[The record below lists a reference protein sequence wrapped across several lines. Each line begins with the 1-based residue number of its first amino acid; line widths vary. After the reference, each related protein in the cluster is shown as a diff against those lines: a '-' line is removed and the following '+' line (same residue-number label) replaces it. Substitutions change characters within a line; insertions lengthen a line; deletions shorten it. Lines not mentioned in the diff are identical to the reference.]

1 MLQIRNIGCSS
12 LPPEGSRS
20 INWCSMD
27 VSPLSYPLLETLA
40 SPADLRRLPAA
51 KLTEVAQELRQ
62 FLIQSVATRGG
73 HFAAGLGTV
82 ELTIALHYVFN
93 TPHDRLVWD
102 VGHQAYPHKV
112 LTGRRDKLH
121 TIKQDMGLAPFP
133 TRAESEYDT
142 FGVGHSS
149 TSISAALGMAVAA
162 AQRGE
167 DRRVVA
173 IIGDGALTAG
183 MAFEALNHAG
193 SLPADLLIV
202 LNDNDMSIS
211 ENVGALSNYLAR
223 ALSGKMYSHLRDT
236 GKKVLRNMPT
246 VWELARRSE
255 EHFKGMVL
263 PGTLFEEMGFNY
275 IGPVDGHDVK
285 ALVNTLSNLK
295 KLRGPQFL
303 HVVTRKGKGYA
314 PAEADPI
321 KWHGPGPFD
330 PASGQIFKEA
340 SSGPTYSQI
349 FGKWLCDMADR
360 DPAIVGIT
368 PAMREGSGLVEFSK
382 RFPARY
388 FDVAIAEQHAVTL
401 AAGMAVEGLKPVV
414 AIYSTFLQR
423 AYDQLIHD
431 VALQNL
437 PVVFAVDRAG
447 LVGSDGATHQGSY
460 DLSFLR
466 CIPNMII
473 MAPADE
479 NECRQM
485 LYTGTTL
492 GSPSVIRY
500 PRGTGPGV
508 AIAAEMTALPVG
520 LAQLRREGRSGLAIL
535 AFGALVDSAQ
545 KIAERIDA
553 TIVNMRFVKPLDEKM
568 IVSIATRHRAIIT
581 IEENAVMGGAGAAV
595 GELLTATG
603 LQLPML
609 NIGIPDRFIEHGTR
623 DTCLARAGLD
633 VAGLTTSV
641 EEWWALQCQARK
653 RSVSSA

>member
-1 MLQIRNIGCSS
+1 MDAPPSRYS
-12 LPPEGSRS
+12 LLDTIATPE
-20 INWCSMD
+20 
-27 VSPLSYPLLETLA
+27 
-40 SPADLRRLPAA
+40 DLRRLPAS
-51 KLTEVAQELRQ
+51 KLVQLAEELRQ
-62 FLIQSVATRGG
+62 FLIHSVATRGG

-93 TPHDRLVWD
+93 TPYDRLVWD

-112 LTGRRDKLH
+112 LTGRRQLLH
-121 TIKQDMGLAPFP
+121 TIKQDSGLAPFP
-133 TRAESEYDT
+133 TRSESEYDT

-223 ALSGKMYSHLRDT
+223 ALSGRMYSHLRES
-236 GKKVLRNMPT
+236 GKKVLRQMPT

-255 EHFKGMVL
+255 EHLKGMVL

-275 IGPVDGHDVK
+275 IGPIDGHDVK
-285 ALVNTLSNLK
+285 ALVNTLHNLR

-330 PASGQIFKEA
+330 PASGMIFKEA
-340 SSGPTYSQI
+340 ATGPTYSQI
-349 FGKWLCDMADR
+349 FGKWLCDMAER
-360 DPAIVGIT
+360 DPTVVGIT
-368 PAMREGSGLVEFSK
+368 PAMREGSGLVEYSK
-382 RFPARY
+382 RFPTRY
-388 FDVAIAEQHAVTL
+388 FDVAIAEQHAVTF
-401 AAGMAVEGLKPVV
+401 AAGLAVEGLKPVV

-466 CIPNMII
+466 CIPNMVI

-492 GSPSVIRY
+492 ASPSAIRY
-500 PRGTGPGV
+500 PRGTGPGA
-508 AIAAEMTALPVG
+508 AIIAEMTALAVG
-520 LAQLRREGRSGLAIL
+520 QAQLRRDGRSGLAIL
-535 AFGALVDSAQ
+535 AFGALVESAQ
-545 KIAERIDA
+545 KIAERLDA
-553 TIVNMRFVKPLDEKM
+553 TFVNMRFVKPLDEKL
-568 IVSIATRHRAIIT
+568 VLSLAKRHRAIIT
-581 IEENAVMGGAGAAV
+581 VEENAVIGGAGAGV
-595 GELLTATG
+595 GELLAAAG
-603 LQLPML
+603 LQLPL
-609 NIGIPDRFIEHGTR
+609 LHVGIPDRFIEHGTR
-623 DTCLARAGLD
+623 DTCLTRAGLD
-633 VAGLTTSV
+633 LAGLTAQI
-641 EEWWALQCQARK
+641 EPWWSQQTQARI
-653 RSVSSA
+653 RSVGTA